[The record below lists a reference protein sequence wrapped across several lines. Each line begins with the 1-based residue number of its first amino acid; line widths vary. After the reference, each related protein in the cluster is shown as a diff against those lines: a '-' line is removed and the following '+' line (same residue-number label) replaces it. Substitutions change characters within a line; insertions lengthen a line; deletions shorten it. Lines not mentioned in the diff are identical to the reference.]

1 MSINKH
7 ITLETE
13 YFRQYIHAS
22 LKESWQKYL
31 DTIDKEINF
40 IKDWEKSIADRN
52 KSK

>member
-7 ITLETE
+7 KISETE
-13 YFRQYIHAS
+13 YFKQYTQDT

-31 DTIDKEINF
+31 DDIDKEINF
-40 IKDWEKSIADRN
+40 IKEWERSIEDRN

>member
-7 ITLETE
+7 KISETKH
-13 YFRQYIHAS
+13 FKQYVQDG

-31 DTIDKEINF
+31 DAIDKEINF
-40 IKDWEKSIADRN
+40 IKEWERSIEDRN